1 MFDNARHAA
10 RGTRI
15 AITTVAML
23 TAAMAVAAYAQDLCP
38 HKLVDRDL
46 IVNMEGSTINAQHSR
61 ARIDIEWRHHE
72 ELQQDTFFIHLP
84 GKPSFKYITGKTDR
98 YLEYDSPKIRRQMAM
113 HHLREDIGNTAVKY
127 DDLELIAHGSFL
139 CKDSLVQ
146 KPTIF
151 SPAFSNM
158 WWSVASDTLPQ
169 PHLVTMRGAGK
180 EKRELRIDSWK
191 DFSGI
196 TMPALVTVVSL
207 NYHGKFWIRSVYP
220 IEELQHDPLL
230 EKLQKSNGIY
240 RTFLWIGNEKN
251 P

>member
-1 MFDNARHAA
+1 MNLPHA
-10 RGTRI
+10 
-15 AITTVAML
+15 L
-23 TAAMAVAAYAQDLCP
+23 TALLTATMAVAAYAQDICP
-38 HKLVDRDL
+38 HKLVDRDM
-46 IVNMEGSTINAQHSR
+46 IVNMEGSVINAQHSR

-72 ELQQDTFFIHLP
+72 AEQLDTFFIHLP
-84 GKPSFKYITGKTDR
+84 GQPSFKYITGKTDR
-98 YLEYDSPKIRRQMAM
+98 YLEYDSPRVKRQMAM

-139 CKDSLVQ
+139 CKE
-146 KPTIF
+146 PTIF

-158 WWSVASDTLPQ
+158 WWSVASDSLPQ

-196 TMPALVTVVSL
+196 MMPALVTVANL

-220 IEELQHDPLL
+220 IEELQRDPLL
-230 EKLQKSNGIY
+230 ENLQKAGSDY
-240 RTFLWIGNEKN
+240 RTLLWIGNEK
-251 P
+251 